1 MAGTEKQRKQFL
13 SRKSQEGDLLSR
25 KNFSLAYTYH
35 DVTSIYAS
43 MYSTMGEL
51 QNNLASTW
59 FISNRKIGYVS
70 QCKT

>member
-51 QNNLASTW
+51 QNNPS
-59 FISNRKIGYVS
+59 RKHMVYFEPEDRICV
-70 QCKT
+70 TV